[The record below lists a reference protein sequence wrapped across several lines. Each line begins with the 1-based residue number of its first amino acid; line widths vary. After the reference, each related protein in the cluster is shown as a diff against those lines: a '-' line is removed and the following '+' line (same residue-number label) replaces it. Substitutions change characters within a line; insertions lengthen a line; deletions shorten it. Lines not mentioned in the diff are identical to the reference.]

1 MKWFLCEF
9 HIISYFKNLKLTKEK
24 QDAIGRIKRCLN
36 CVVNNELLKNE
47 KIYKNKY
54 KLQSTILL
62 ITNPCDIN
70 NKNPQFICNLLLAE
84 DNKIDQLKEKYKNQI
99 NADKKTLLLK
109 GIEYNNIEKLCLK
122 NLTQEFDS
130 YEREEKYN
138 FEYLINHFVPNQN
151 DIKIFFKKILKKNV
165 FKEAYKVLFGNDDYK
180 LLEQTYLDE
189 FIDKRL
195 IFAPIKPF
203 STLAVSDKI
212 SLSTIIALL
221 SKQIVTQFGSN
232 LSEKIKEILN
242 TGSYVLIE
250 EHEIFHLL
258 NCIPF
263 YETNCAISI
272 NTPRKKNYTGRS
284 EGGEYLE

>member
-1 MKWFLCEF
+1 M
-9 HIISYFKNLKLTKEK
+9 
-24 QDAIGRIKRCLN
+24 
-36 CVVNNELLKNE
+36 
-47 KIYKNKY
+47 
-54 KLQSTILL
+54 
-62 ITNPCDIN
+62 
-70 NKNPQFICNLLLAE
+70 
-84 DNKIDQLKEKYKNQI
+84 
-99 NADKKTLLLK
+99 
-109 GIEYNNIEKLCLK
+109 CLK
-122 NLTQEFDS
+122 
-130 YEREEKYN
+130 KHIKC
-138 FEYLINHFVPNQN
+138 YLVMMI
-151 DIKIFFKKILKKNV
+151 
-165 FKEAYKVLFGNDDYK
+165 K

-272 NTPRKKNYTGRS
+272 NTPRKKNYTGKS
-284 EGGEYLE
+284 EGGEYLELLLFDKIFNNISLKETLYILNEENYDKSLKNFKKDFKKLEINDLIIKGTFNYYNNFIQDKLESTELENTYIILKSHKFQMPCSEIYLEDDIIGKK